1 MHETSNIF
9 FHSEEIDF
17 NLPNQPVIIDWINST
32 ADQEGQ
38 TIQALNFIFCSDKYL
53 HQINVEYLNHD
64 TYTDVI
70 TFPYMEEGKPIEGDI
85 FISIDRI
92 KENAENF
99 KSTFKNELHRVM
111 IHGTLHLLGYGDK
124 SPEDKL
130 RMTEK
135 ENAYL
140 ALLNGMKLD
149 KS

>member
-1 MHETSNIF
+1 MSQLSNIF

-38 TIQALNFIFCSDKYL
+38 TIQSLSFIFCSDKYL

-70 TFPYMEEGKPIEGDI
+70 TFPYAEEGQPIEGDI

-92 KENAENF
+92 KENAANF
-99 KSTFKNELHRVM
+99 KSTFEMELHRVM

-124 SPEDKL
+124 NPEEKL
-130 RMTEK
+130 KMTEK
-135 ENAYL
+135 ENFF
-140 ALLNGMKLD
+140 LD
-149 KS
+149 IL

>member
-1 MHETSNIF
+1 MSQPSNVF

-38 TIQALNFIFCSDKYL
+38 TVQSLNFIFCSDKYL

-70 TFPYMEEGKPIEGDI
+70 TFPYMENGNSVEGDI

-99 KSTFKNELHRVM
+99 KTSFENELHRVM
-111 IHGTLHLLGYGDK
+111 IHGLSLIHI
-124 SPEDKL
+124 
-130 RMTEK
+130 
-135 ENAYL
+135 
-140 ALLNGMKLD
+140 
-149 KS
+149 

>member
-1 MHETSNIF
+1 MSQPSNIF
-9 FHSEEIDF
+9 FNSEEIDF

-32 ADQEGQ
+32 ANQEGQ
-38 TIQALNFIFCSDKYL
+38 TVQSLNFIFCSDKYL

-70 TFPYMEEGKPIEGDI
+70 TFPYMENGNPVEGDI

-99 KSTFKNELHRVM
+99 KTSFENELHRVM

-124 SPEDKL
+124 TPDEKL
-130 RMTEK
+130 KMTEK
-135 ENAYL
+135 ENEYL
-140 ALLNGMKLD
+140 QLLV
-149 KS
+149 